1 MTPQRSARRS
11 MILTLGFD
19 AAMAAIAMIAASIL
33 VWSSDAVTGSFSLG
47 SVVLST
53 CFFVLAVVLGLIIR
67 GVQKQVWRHMGW
79 PDAVMIVQAIGLS
92 GLIYLPVML
101 LLNGRLVAPWATF
114 LVAGLLWTILLFA
127 GRMIAL
133 SRSTHMPLQIFS
145 PVSRSGQPVLLV
157 GDAENCV
164 TVLRRLQSSPQ
175 RGNIRVLGVVEMRG
189 ADPGRAIRG
198 VPIMGSLDDLGN
210 VIDVLR
216 VRYGQTP
223 WLAVTGA
230 ARSRE
235 GMLQVLDIAST
246 HGAEIMALG
255 GDEAAQILE
264 PVRPADLLARPER
277 QLDIEPVR
285 NIIENASVLVTG
297 GGGTIGAEL
306 SRQVA
311 ALNPSNLTIIDESE
325 FNLYSIDMNLGTLAP
340 TVQVSSR
347 LGDVRDVARLTD
359 VFQRA
364 QPDLVIHAAALKHV
378 PLMEHNLCEAILTN
392 VGGAVNAARAAVAVG
407 ARRFVFISTDKA
419 VDPDN
424 VMGATKRL
432 AEIAVSRIAGESR
445 MSASMVRFGNVL
457 GSSGSVV
464 PLFERQIAAG
474 GPVTLTHPGVT
485 RYFMTVEEASSLVL
499 QASALQALE
508 SAADLF
514 VLDMGEPIRI
524 LQLAETMIR
533 LKGLVPG
540 EDIQIVT
547 TGLRDGEKMH
557 EALTYGHEQVSPT
570 TVEGISRVA
579 STNGH
584 GELFDKQLAALLEA
598 ASRRDRS
605 EALRLLGV
613 LVPEY
618 GANRAFKGRRHSA

>member
-175 RGNIRVLGVVEMRG
+175 RGNILVLGVVEMRG

-198 VPIMGSLDDLGN
+198 VPIMGCLDDLGN

-216 VRYGQTP
+216 IRYGQTP

>member
-1 MTPQRSARRS
+1 
-11 MILTLGFD
+11 
-19 AAMAAIAMIAASIL
+19 
-33 VWSSDAVTGSFSLG
+33 
-47 SVVLST
+47 
-53 CFFVLAVVLGLIIR
+53 
-67 GVQKQVWRHMGW
+67 
-79 PDAVMIVQAIGLS
+79 
-92 GLIYLPVML
+92 
-101 LLNGRLVAPWATF
+101 
-114 LVAGLLWTILLFA
+114 
-127 GRMIAL
+127 
-133 SRSTHMPLQIFS
+133 
-145 PVSRSGQPVLLV
+145 
-157 GDAENCV
+157 
-164 TVLRRLQSSPQ
+164 
-175 RGNIRVLGVVEMRG
+175 
-189 ADPGRAIRG
+189 
-198 VPIMGSLDDLGN
+198 
-210 VIDVLR
+210 
-216 VRYGQTP
+216 
-223 WLAVTGA
+223 
-230 ARSRE
+230 
-235 GMLQVLDIAST
+235 
-246 HGAEIMALG
+246 
-255 GDEAAQILE
+255 
-264 PVRPADLLARPER
+264 
-277 QLDIEPVR
+277 
-285 NIIENASVLVTG
+285 
-297 GGGTIGAEL
+297 
-306 SRQVA
+306 
-311 ALNPSNLTIIDESE
+311 
-325 FNLYSIDMNLGTLAP
+325 
-340 TVQVSSR
+340 
-347 LGDVRDVARLTD
+347 
-359 VFQRA
+359 
-364 QPDLVIHAAALKHV
+364 
-378 PLMEHNLCEAILTN
+378 
-392 VGGAVNAARAAVAVG
+392 
-407 ARRFVFISTDKA
+407 
-419 VDPDN
+419 
-424 VMGATKRL
+424 
-432 AEIAVSRIAGESR
+432 
-445 MSASMVRFGNVL
+445 MVRFGNVL

>member
-1 MTPQRSARRS
+1 MTPQRAARRA
-11 MILTLGFD
+11 MVLTLGFD
-19 AAMAAIAMIAASIL
+19 SSMAGLSMIAASVL
-33 VWSSDAVTGSFSLG
+33 VWSSDAVNGPYSLE
-47 SVVLST
+47 SAILST
-53 CFFVLAVVLGLIIR
+53 SVFVFAMLIGFLVR

-92 GLIYLPVML
+92 SLFYLPVML
-101 LLNGRLVAPWATF
+101 VLNGRLVAPWATL
-114 LVAGLLWTILLFA
+114 LVATLLWTILLFA

-133 SRSTHMPLQIFS
+133 SRSTHTPLQIFS
-145 PVSRSGQPVLLV
+145 PVSKTGQPVLLV
-157 GDAENCV
+157 GDADSCV
-164 TVLRRLQSSPQ
+164 PVLRRLQGQ
-175 RGNIRVLGVVEMRG
+175 AQARKVRVLGVVEMEG

-198 VPIMGSLDDLGN
+198 VPIMGCLDDLGN
-210 VIDVLR
+210 VIDILR

-223 WLAVTGA
+223 WLAVTGV
-230 ARSRE
+230 ARERK
-235 GMLQVLDIAST
+235 GMLKVLDIAAS
-246 HGAEIMALG
+246 HGAEVMAFS

-264 PVRPADLLARPER
+264 PVHPADLLARAER
-277 QLDIEPVR
+277 RLDIEPVR
-285 NIIENASVLVTG
+285 NIITGASVLVTG
-297 GGGTIGAEL
+297 GGGTIGSEL
-306 SRQVA
+306 TRQVA
-311 ALNPSNLTIIDESE
+311 ALKPANLTIIDASE
-325 FNLYSIDMNLGTLAP
+325 FNLYSIDMALRTHAP
-340 TVQVSSR
+340 NVPAMSR
-347 LGDVRDVARLTD
+347 LGDVRDISRLTD

-392 VGGAVNAARAAVAVG
+392 VGGAVNAARAAVAIG

-432 AEIAVSRIAGESR
+432 AEIAVSRIAADSS
-445 MSASMVRFGNVL
+445 MTASMVRFGNVL

-474 GPVTLTHPGVT
+474 GPVTLTDPGVT

-499 QASALQALE
+499 QAAALQAHE
-508 SAADLF
+508 GEADLF
-514 VLDMGEPIRI
+514 VLDMGEPIAI

-540 EDIQIVT
+540 VDIEIVT

-557 EALTYGHEQVSPT
+557 EALTYSHEEISPT
-570 TVEGISRVA
+570 AVDGVNRVA
-579 STNGH
+579 SPNGH
-584 GELFDKQLAALLEA
+584 GELFEKQLAALLEA
-598 ASRRDRS
+598 AARRERS

-618 GANRAFKGRRHSA
+618 GANRAERNRRQSA

>member
-1 MTPQRSARRS
+1 

-19 AAMAAIAMIAASIL
+19 AAMAAIAMISASIL
-33 VWSSDAVTGSFSLG
+33 VWSSDAVTGPYSIS

-53 CFFVLAVVLGLIIR
+53 CFVVLAVVLGFTIR

-114 LVAGLLWTILLFA
+114 LVTGLLWTILLFA

-164 TVLRRLQSSPQ
+164 TVLRRLQTSPQ
-175 RGNIRVLGVVEMRG
+175 RGSVRVLGVVEMRG

-198 VPIMGSLDDLGN
+198 VPIMGCLEDLGN

-223 WLAVTGA
+223 WLAVTGT

-235 GMLQVLDIAST
+235 GMLQVLDIASS

-255 GDEAAQILE
+255 SDEAAQILE

-285 NIIENASVLVTG
+285 NIIENANVLVTG

-311 ALNPSNLTIIDESE
+311 ALNPSNLTIVDASE
-325 FNLYSIDMNLGTLAP
+325 FNLYGIDMDLRSIAP
-340 TVQVSSR
+340 TVRLASR

-359 VFQRA
+359 VFHRA

-378 PLMEHNLCEAILTN
+378 PLMEHNLCEAVLTN
-392 VGGAVNAARAAVAVG
+392 VGGAVNSARAAVAVG

-432 AEIAVSRIAGESR
+432 AEIAVSRIAADSR

-464 PLFERQIAAG
+464 PLFERQIASG

-508 SAADLF
+508 GAADLF

-557 EALTYGHEQVSPT
+557 EALTYEHELVSPT
-570 TVEGISRVA
+570 SVEGVSRVE
-579 STNGH
+579 SSNGH

-605 EALRLLGV
+605 EALILLGL

>member
-11 MILTLGFD
+11 MFLTLGFD
-19 AAMAAIAMIAASIL
+19 AAMAATAMIAASIL
-33 VWSSDAVTGSFSLG
+33 VWSSDAVTGSYSIS

-53 CFFVLAVVLGLIIR
+53 CFFTLAVVLGFIIR

-114 LVAGLLWTILLFA
+114 LVASLLWTILLFA

-175 RGNIRVLGVVEMRG
+175 RGNVRVLGVVEMRG

-198 VPIMGSLDDLGN
+198 VPIMGCLEDLGN

-223 WLAVTGA
+223 WLAVTGT

-285 NIIENASVLVTG
+285 NIIENENVLVTG

-311 ALNPSNLTIIDESE
+311 ALNPSSLTIVDESE
-325 FNLYSIDMNLGTLAP
+325 FNLYSIDMNLGTIAP
-340 TVQVSSR
+340 TVQVASR

-392 VGGAVNAARAAVAVG
+392 VGGAVNSARAAVAVG

-432 AEIAVSRIAGESR
+432 AEIAVSRIAADSR

-508 SAADLF
+508 GAADLF

>member
-1 MTPQRSARRS
+1 MTPQRAARRA
-11 MILTLGFD
+11 MVLTLGFD
-19 AAMAAIAMIAASIL
+19 VTMAAIAMITASVL
-33 VWSSDAVTGSFSLG
+33 VWSSDAVTGPYSFVSG
-47 SVVLST
+47 ITAT
-53 CFFVLAVVLGLIIR
+53 CFFVLAVVAGFMIR

-79 PDAVMIVQAIGLS
+79 PDAVMTVQAIGLS

-101 LLNGRLVAPWATF
+101 LLNGKLVAPWATF
-114 LVAGLLWTILLFA
+114 LVATLLWTILIFA
-127 GRMIAL
+127 GRMFAL

-164 TVLRRLQSSPQ
+164 TVIRRLQNAPQ
-175 RGNIRVLGVVEMRG
+175 GSKVRVLGVVEMRG

-223 WLAVTGA
+223 WLAVTGV

-235 GMLQVLDIAST
+235 GMLQILEIASR

-255 GDEAAQILE
+255 GDEAAQKLE
-264 PVRPADLLARPER
+264 PVHPADLLARPER
-277 QLDIEPVR
+277 QLDIAPVR
-285 NIIENASVLVTG
+285 NIVSTANVLVTG

-306 SRQVA
+306 TRQVA
-311 ALNPSNLTIIDESE
+311 ALNPACLTILDASE
-325 FNLYSIDMNLGTLAP
+325 FNLYSIDMTLGSAAP
-340 TVQVSSR
+340 GVQVISR
-347 LGDVRDVARLTD
+347 LGDVRDVSRMAD

-378 PLMEHNLCEAILTN
+378 PLMEHNVCEAILTN

-432 AEIAVSRIAGESR
+432 AEIAVSRIAADSR

-457 GSSGSVV
+457 GSVV

-474 GPVTLTHPGVT
+474 GPVTLTDPGVT
-485 RYFMTVEEASSLVL
+485 RFFMTVEEASSLVL
-499 QASALQALE
+499 QAAGLQALE
-508 SAADLF
+508 GAADLF
-514 VLDMGEPIRI
+514 VLDMGEPIPI

-540 EDIQIVT
+540 EDIEIVT

-557 EALTYGHEQVSPT
+557 EALTYRHEQVSPT
-570 TVEGISRVA
+570 SVDGVNRVA
-579 STNGH
+579 SPNGH
-584 GELFDKQLAALLEA
+584 GELFEKQLAALLEA
-598 ASRRDRS
+598 AGRRDRD

-618 GANRAFKGRRHSA
+618 GANRAVRDRRHSA